1 VNVVATQ
8 SKLAIRR
15 LRRESARSETK
26 RDMRI
31 REGAFDR
38 AGAPA
43 HDLSVMKAN
52 SAPKP
57 SMQKSPVIS
66 DEALNGGR

>member
-1 VNVVATQ
+1 MVAG
-8 SKLAIRR
+8 
-15 LRRESARSETK
+15 EE
-26 RDMRI
+26 
-31 REGAFDR
+31 AFDR
-38 AGAPA
+38 TGAPA